1 MNRHRS
7 RWRGLLV
14 TALTT
19 ALGAS
24 FLGAL
29 PAAAADPEPAAPSA
43 LRSKADGAVLQDLT
57 AHGKVSFWV
66 QLDSQA
72 DTSAAK
78 KAATKAG
85 RGRAVLKAKTAHAER
100 SQRGLTALLEKSG
113 ASYETYW
120 ISNTVKVTGDK
131 ALAARI
137 AARSDVESIEA
148 DDTIPLP
155 PTSEGSQVASVDRIE
170 WNVDRVNA
178 PKVWDE
184 FGDRGEGTVVGG
196 IDTGV
201 DHQHPALAASYRG
214 LKADG
219 TYEHGYNWFDATRTC
234 GTAKPCDDQGHGTHT
249 MGTMVGSDGTGNA
262 IGVAPGARWIS
273 AKACT
278 PEGCPRE
285 ALLAAGQWML
295 APTDADGENPRPDLA
310 PDVINNSWGADS
322 LDTWY
327 QAMVQS
333 WRDAGIFPAFS
344 NGNTGPACDTA
355 GSPGAYTNTYSSG
368 AFDNTNKIA
377 SFSSRGPGVDGTV
390 KPNIAAPGMNV
401 RSSAPGGGYAI
412 KSGTSMASP
421 HTAATVALLWSAA
434 PALRGDVAATEAV
447 LNRSAIDVDD
457 TTCGGTADFNNVYGE
472 GRLDAYKAV
481 EAAPRDHVGALT
493 GTVTAGG
500 DPAADAEVSVA
511 GPTRATLTTKKDGS
525 YAFPRLVSGDYK
537 VTVTKFGYVTDTAAL
552 TVTDDGSA
560 VHDPALAV
568 APTGTLTG
576 TVRSDSGTEADVAIK
591 VQGTP
596 VRVSTASD
604 GTYELKLPVGGY
616 RIGFTPLNHCAA
628 AVGIVADVA
637 AGSATRDVRLTSR
650 SDAFGTTCR
659 QVAADFPAGGTKLG
673 IATPSP
679 AYTAVTPPFPVA
691 LYGRTY
697 DKGWVTRDG
706 QLIFGY
712 LGLVENGPMPQKA
725 APNGA
730 LSPFWDR
737 LTMDSASGVYT
748 AVRGTAP
755 HREYVVEWRDMLI
768 ARDTSQRIGFAA
780 VLSEDGTYTFHY
792 KGIDPS
798 EKGFEQ
804 GTGATVGAESHD
816 GTEALQYSYDE
827 LSLRD
832 GMAIRFRPEG
842 HAVVSGT
849 VTDANDGEPVA
860 GATVTV
866 TRGTATVGT
875 ATTRA
880 DGAYLAQV
888 PVAAAAAHEVTVAA
902 TDYASA
908 SRTAELGSLSA
919 LRTETALTTGAVR
932 ADTEEGWQLTV
943 PAGERRERTLTLTNE
958 GSAAQYT
965 VAEKSGASWL
975 KVAPASG
982 TLAAGG
988 RQEVTLAF
996 DTTTATP
1003 GTAYTGTLVITSRS
1017 ARKPSLSLPLKL
1029 VVPAY
1034 QQGVDAGADF
1044 ASLDALGD
1052 AWSADRAYAKGR
1064 FGYTGAGT
1072 APTYTRKDVAGAGS
1086 SPAQQLLRSGR
1097 EGVAEY
1103 RFDNVP
1109 SGVYQVELGFA
1120 EAAGTK
1126 PGTRVF
1132 DVLAEGAEKVP
1143 NVDVR
1148 LESGGAR
1155 TALFKSF
1162 TVKVT
1167 DGQLNVAFDAV
1178 SGRTLVNSIRVT
1190 QRPDLKG

>member
-1 MNRHRS
+1 MNRDRS

-14 TALTT
+14 TALAT
-19 ALGAS
+19 ALGAT
-24 FLGAL
+24 FLGTL
-29 PAAAADPEPAAPSA
+29 PATAADPEPTVPTA
-43 LRSKADGAVLQDLT
+43 LRSKADGALLQDLT
-57 AHGKVSFWV
+57 QHDKVSFWV

-72 DTSAAK
+72 DTAAAK
-78 KAATKAG
+78 KAGTKAE
-85 RGRAVLKAKTAHAER
+85 RGRAVLKSKTAYAKS
-100 SQRGLTALLEKSG
+100 SQKGLIELLKRAG
-113 ASYETYW
+113 ASYESYW

-131 ALAARI
+131 SLAAKI
-137 AARSDVESIEA
+137 AARSDVASIEA
-148 DDTIPLP
+148 DDPVPLP
-155 PTSEGSQVASVDRIE
+155 PAANGTNEAKVDGIE
-170 WNVDRVNA
+170 WNIDRVNA

-184 FGDRGEGTVVGG
+184 FGVRGDGVVIGS

-201 DHQHPALAASYRG
+201 DYRHPALASAYRG
-214 LKADG
+214 MKADG
-219 TYEHGYNWFDATRTC
+219 TYDHSYDWFDATHTC
-234 GTAKPCDDQGHGTHT
+234 GTAAPCDDQGHGTHT
-249 MGTMVGSDGTGNA
+249 MGTMVGDDGAGNA
-262 IGVAPGARWIS
+262 IGVAPGARWIA

-278 PEGCPRE
+278 TVDCTRG
-285 ALLAAGQWML
+285 ALLDAGQWML

-310 PDVINNSWGADS
+310 PDIINNSWGSFS

-344 NGNTGPACDTA
+344 NGNNGPYCDTA

-368 AFDNTNKIA
+368 AFDSTGKIA

-390 KPNIAAPGMNV
+390 KPNISAPGVNI
-401 RSSAPGGGYAI
+401 RSAAPGGGYAA

-447 LNRSAIDVDD
+447 LNGSATDVDD

-481 EAAPRDHVGALT
+481 EAAPHEHVGALT

-500 DPAADAEVSVA
+500 DPVADAEVA
-511 GPTRATLTTKKDGS
+511 LTGPARATLTTRKDGT
-525 YAFPRLVSGDYK
+525 YAFPRLVSGDYT
-537 VTVTKFGYVTDTAAL
+537 VAVTKFGYVTDTATL
-552 TVTDDGSA
+552 TVTDGGST
-560 VHDPALAV
+560 VHDTAFAD

-596 VRVSTASD
+596 VRATTASD
-604 GTYELKLPVGGY
+604 GTYKLTLPVGSY
-616 RIGFTPLNHCAA
+616 RISLTPLNHCAA

-637 AGSATRDVRLTSR
+637 TGSVTKNVTLTSR
-650 SDAFGTTCR
+650 TDAFGTTCR
-659 QVAADFPAGGTKLG
+659 QVSAQFPTGDSKLNIGGPTTSY
-673 IATPSP
+673 AN
-679 AYTAVTPPFPVA
+679 VTLPFPVA
-691 LYGRTY
+691 LYGHTY
-697 DKGWVTRDG
+697 DKGAVTRNG

-712 LGLVENGPMPQKA
+712 LAIVDNGPLPSTTPA
-725 APNGA
+725 NGA
-730 LSPFWDR
+730 LSPFWDD
-737 LTMDSASGVYT
+737 LAMDASSGVYT
-748 AVRGTAP
+748 SVRGTAP
-755 HREYVVEWRDMLI
+755 HREYVVEWRNMMI
-768 ARDTSQRIGFAA
+768 ARDTSQRVGFAA
-780 VLSEDGTYTFHY
+780 VLSEDGTYTFQY
-792 KGIDPS
+792 QGIDPS

-804 GTGATVGAESHD
+804 GKGATIGAENHD
-816 GTEALQYSYDE
+816 GTDALQYSYNE
-827 LSLRD
+827 VSLRD

-866 TRGTATVGT
+866 TRGTTTVGT

-880 DGAYLAQV
+880 DGAYLAQI
-888 PVAAAAAHEVTVAA
+888 PVTATADHKVTIAAP
-902 TDYASA
+902 DYATA
-908 SRTAELGSLSA
+908 SRTAALGSLSA

-932 ADTEEGWQLTV
+932 ADNKDGWQLTV
-943 PAGERRERTLTLTNE
+943 PAGEQRERTLTLTND
-958 GSAAQYT
+958 GSAAAYT

-975 KVAPASG
+975 KIAPASG

-988 RQEVTLAF
+988 RQAVTLTF
-996 DTTTATP
+996 DTTAATP
-1003 GTAYTGTLVITSRS
+1003 GAVYTGTLVITSKS
-1017 ARKPSLSLPLKL
+1017 ARTPSLSLPLRL

-1034 QQGVDAGADF
+1034 QQGVDVGADF
-1044 ASLDALGD
+1044 ASRDALGD
-1052 AWSADRAYAKGR
+1052 AWGADRAYAKGT
-1064 FGYTGAGT
+1064 FGFTGKDT
-1072 APTYTRKDVAGAGS
+1072 APTYTRKDIAGAGD

-1126 PGTRVF
+1126 PGARVF

-1143 NVDVR
+1143 DVDVR

-1155 TALFKSF
+1155 TALFKTF
-1162 TVKVT
+1162 TVEVT
-1167 DGQLNVAFDAV
+1167 DGQLNVAFKAIT
-1178 SGRTLVNSIRVT
+1178 GKTLVNSVRVT